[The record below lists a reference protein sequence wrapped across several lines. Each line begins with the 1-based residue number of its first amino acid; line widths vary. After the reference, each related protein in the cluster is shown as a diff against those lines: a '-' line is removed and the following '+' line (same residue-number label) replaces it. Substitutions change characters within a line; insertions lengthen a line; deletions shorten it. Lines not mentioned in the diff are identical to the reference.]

1 MKFAKDIGR
10 FYICLMGFNLTFMP
24 FLQTTVIKIFAE
36 CDQQT
41 F

>member
-10 FYICLMGFNLTFMP
+10 FYICLMGFNPTFMP